1 MKVNLFFYITEKRK
15 QVSHKS
21 DLKDCQEHLRH
32 KKTQTISTIFGVL
45 QMSHTRIFL
54 HALKVMQRNASGK
67 SNSKEWCGAVSTVDW
82 GSWSHSSPRHQ
93 HQTTKR
99 KVARLMSWL
108 GTCGYWSQRCSES
121 CLGLRAIWG
130 HQLAKP
136 FLPMTGNSEM
146 CVKTAMQ
153 FNLCLTQQTNKKKEF
168 GHKKQKNTKN
178 NNKGLILL
186 TVSKCSISCHSIAS
200 CGGNSVWNPSKIAI
214 CNAGAVHILTACL
227 YTHKHTKE
235 ITGQPN

>member
-1 MKVNLFFYITEKRK
+1 MQAESPIP
-15 QVSHKS
+15 KS
-21 DLKDCQEHLRH
+21 DVELCPRWTEEAGPTHHLGTSIKLQRGKSLDWCH
-32 KKTQTISTIFGVL
+32 GWGLVGIEVNGV
-45 QMSHTRIFL
+45 
-54 HALKVMQRNASGK
+54 QRVASGFGP
-67 SNSKEWCGAVSTVDW
+67 SGATNLQN
-82 GSWSHSSPRHQ
+82 R
-93 HQTTKR
+93 
-99 KVARLMSWL
+99 
-108 GTCGYWSQRCSES
+108 
-121 CLGLRAIWG
+121 
-130 HQLAKP
+130 
-136 FLPMTGNSEM
+136 FFPMTGNSEM
-146 CVKTAMQ
+146 CVKTVMK

-214 CNAGAVHILTACL
+214 CNAGAVHILMACL